1 MRNNNDDIK
10 DVLDIINNT
19 EKMKPTQPIKT
30 YDDYMIEEF
39 ENYFYRLDNQS
50 DREHLMALV
59 RDFCAKP
66 IF

>member
-39 ENYFYRLDNQS
+39 EYLYYRLANRS
-50 DREHLMALV
+50 DREHLMDLV
-59 RDFCAKP
+59 RDFCSKP